1 MTGRPVP
8 KWYGDRPL
16 RPLWHAVVLCISL
29 LVWSVPGSALAQYRG
44 GREPPEENY
53 LQRTG
58 ILYVHGGAFLARPV
72 RDFRHPTGGAA
83 STGIGWKVDIGAWMS
98 PNVTFGFE
106 YGGFDN
112 DRYSA
117 YHPFAGEQF
126 AFISWMG
133 FDNTFWQAVIRYHLR
148 VEKRVIPYLYFGG
161 GRIYSSFLLD
171 SHVYGYTER
180 IEISKMSKKGVSMLS
195 YGLGVDVVLARHVT
209 AGLECCSMEWS
220 TDELI
225 PQARI
230 WGVLRLALNL
240 SWHF

>member
-44 GREPPEENY
+44 GREPPEDNY

-83 STGIGWKVDIGAWMS
+83 STGIGWKVDIGAWVS

-117 YHPFAGEQF
+117 YHPFSGGQYGS
-126 AFISWMG
+126 ITWMG

-148 VEKRVIPYLYFGG
+148 VEKRVIPYIAFGG
-161 GRIYSSFLLD
+161 GRIHASFLLD
-171 SHVYGYTER
+171 SQHSEYMEHITLTR
-180 IEISKMSKKGVSMLS
+180 TDAFMFS
-195 YGLGVDVVLARHVT
+195 YGLGVDMVLARHVT
-209 AGLECCSMEWS
+209 AGVECCWMEWS
-220 TDELI
+220 TDGLI
-225 PQARI
+225 PKARI
-230 WGVLRLALNL
+230 WGIFRLALNL